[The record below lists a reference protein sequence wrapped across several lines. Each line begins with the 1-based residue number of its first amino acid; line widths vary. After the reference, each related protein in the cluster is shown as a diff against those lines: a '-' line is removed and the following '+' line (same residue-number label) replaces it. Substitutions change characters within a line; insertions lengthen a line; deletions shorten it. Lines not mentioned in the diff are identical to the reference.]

1 MGKYLTDSFI
11 DYKRSASSR
20 ETELGSRINA
30 YEDVLKT
37 TKSHTAEVLASLQD
51 VQETVQKT
59 KSVSGQQLQSSAE
72 VCGQLERELEQRR
85 TEWEEERRRLE
96 LALENERRDAAE
108 SRQKYE
114 TWREHHAQALQQV
127 SDENAGKISNLESE
141 RSRKEEI
148 FKTEEQ
154 KLQLSLQGN
163 QAKVESLKQEAGRLR
178 HAVQTANA
186 QFTSLK
192 HEVEREEREC
202 NYQHAQFYEELK
214 ALAASVEESK
224 RNEHTLSKH
233 LEATT
238 MRSELENKRLT
249 KDLDET
255 KGMVIVL

>member
-1 MGKYLTDSFI
+1 MG
-11 DYKRSASSR
+11 
-20 ETELGSRINA
+20 
-30 YEDVLKT
+30 
-37 TKSHTAEVLASLQD
+37 
-51 VQETVQKT
+51 
-59 KSVSGQQLQSSAE
+59 E

-85 TEWEEERRRLE
+85 IEWEEERRRLE

-127 SDENAGKISNLESE
+127 SDENSAKISNLESE

-255 KGMVIVL
+255 KGMGNSTLREAQEKLQYFKQSYTNTLEDASNKYTSELQKEKQKMDNIYRENEQLKSFLGKISEENNNI